1 MDFSVDILIPTYNR
15 KKFEKLISLNISNQ
29 TYPLIKN
36 IIVADDSD
44 IDLPLYL
51 PTKYNLNYYKV
62 ERMSIGAKRNFLLSK
77 STSRYV
83 AFLDTDDFYNCN
95 YISHSIHTLL
105 MSGKSITGS
114 SDMLMYYQDQIYRL
128 SCIFL
133 HAINEAT
140 LVIDT
145 HNVKLK
151 FKEQNSSEGLEPLKN
166 HIGDIVQSDINKVMC
181 CLCHKENTIS
191 KKVWLE
197 ERYKTDFDMVEY
209 DEHLK
214 ILSDINIYEFQ
225 QFQQSATRA
234 TATA

>member
-1 MDFSVDILIPTYNR
+1 MDFSVDILIPTYQR
-15 KKFEKLISLNISNQ
+15 KKFEGLISHNINKQ

-36 IIVADDSD
+36 VIIADDSNDNLHLD
-44 IDLPLYL
+44 INYSV
-51 PTKYNLNYYKV
+51 LNYKV

-77 STSRYV
+77 STSRYAV
-83 AFLDTDDFYNCN
+83 FMDTDDMYHPD

-105 MSGKSITGS
+105 MNGKSITGT
-114 SDMLMYYQDQIYRL
+114 SDMLMYYQEQTYRL
-128 SCIFL
+128 SCIFF

-166 HIGDIVQSDINKVMC
+166 HIGDIVQTDINKVMC
-181 CLCHKENTIS
+181 CLCHQENTID
-191 KKVWLE
+191 KKIWIK
-197 ERYKTDFDMVEY
+197 ERYKTEFNMSEY

-214 ILSDINIYEFQ
+214 IISSLNI
-225 QFQQSATRA
+225 
-234 TATA
+234 

>member
-1 MDFSVDILIPTYNR
+1 MDFSIDILIPTYNR
-15 KKFEKLISLNISNQ
+15 KKFEKLITHNISIQ

-36 IIVADDSD
+36 IIIADDSND
-44 IDLPLYL
+44 
-51 PTKYNLNYYKV
+51 NLQLDVNYSVLNYKV

-83 AFLDTDDFYNCN
+83 VFMDTDDFYNCN
-95 YISHSIHTLL
+95 YISHSIHKLL
-105 MSGKSITGS
+105 MSGKSITGT
-114 SDMLMYYQDQIYRL
+114 SDMLMYYQEQTYRL

-145 HNVKLK
+145 HNVQLK

-166 HIGDIVQSDINKVMC
+166 HIGDIVQSDINKVMV
-181 CLCHKENTIS
+181 CLCHQENTIN
-191 KKVWLE
+191 KKIWLE

-209 DEHLK
+209 DDHLK
-214 ILSDINIYEFQ
+214 IISSLNI
-225 QFQQSATRA
+225 
-234 TATA
+234 

>member
-1 MDFSVDILIPTYNR
+1 MDFSVDILIPTYQR
-15 KKFEKLISLNISNQ
+15 KKFEKLISHNISIQ

-36 IIVADDSD
+36 VIIADDSND
-44 IDLPLYL
+44 
-51 PTKYNLNYYKV
+51 NLQLDVNYSVLNYKV

-83 AFLDTDDFYNCN
+83 VFMDTDDFYNCN
-95 YISHSIHTLL
+95 YISHSIHKLL
-105 MSGKSITGS
+105 ISGKSITGS
-114 SDMLMYYQDQIYRL
+114 SDMLMYYQEQTYRL

-145 HNVKLK
+145 HNVQLK

-166 HIGDIVQSDINKVMC
+166 HIGDIVQSDINKVMV
-181 CLCHKENTIS
+181 CLCHQENTIN
-191 KKVWLE
+191 KKIWLE

-209 DEHLK
+209 DDHLK
-214 ILSDINIYEFQ
+214 IISSLNI
-225 QFQQSATRA
+225 
-234 TATA
+234 

>member
-15 KKFEKLISLNISNQ
+15 KKFEKLISHNISIQ
-29 TYPLIKN
+29 SYPLIKN
-36 IIVADDSD
+36 IIIADDSNDNLHLD
-44 IDLPLYL
+44 INYSV
-51 PTKYNLNYYKV
+51 LNYKV

-83 AFLDTDDFYNCN
+83 AFLDTDDMYHSD
-95 YISHSIHTLL
+95 YISHSIHKLL
-105 MSGKSITGS
+105 MSGKSITGT
-114 SDMLMYYQDQIYRL
+114 SDMLMYYQEQTYIL
-128 SCIFL
+128 SCIFF

-145 HNVKLK
+145 HNVQLK

-166 HIGDIVQSDINKVMC
+166 HIGDIVQTDINKVMC
-181 CLCHKENTIS
+181 CICHKENTID
-191 KKVWLE
+191 KKVWIK

-214 ILSDINIYEFQ
+214 IISSLNI
-225 QFQQSATRA
+225 
-234 TATA
+234 